1 MPDDLEPTWRAL
13 ANPIRREMLDRLREG
28 PLPTGEL
35 VLAFPDLS
43 RFAVMQH
50 LGVLEEG
57 GLVVTQKFGRVRM
70 NCLNVV
76 PLRQISERWI
86 SRYEALWADELIDLK
101 SRLET
106 NPERE
111 RQAEQP
117 RTASPSLRRTTPKPR
132 RTRRVDHARST
143 TTRKPAPR
151 TGQSRHE

>member
-35 VLAFPDLS
+35 VLTFPDLS

-76 PLRQISERWI
+76 PLRQIAERWM

-101 SRLET
+101 RRIEGDGS
-106 NPERE
+106 P
-111 RQAEQP
+111 QP
-117 RTASPSLRRTTPKPR
+117 RTDEPNRKRGAAGRISATPTNRGNLPLNRPSKRPPARTSSRSKP
-132 RTRRVDHARST
+132 HA
-143 TTRKPAPR
+143 
-151 TGQSRHE
+151 

>member
-1 MPDDLEPTWRAL
+1 MPNDLEPTWRAL

-57 GLVVTQKFGRVRM
+57 GLVVTHKFGRVRM

-76 PLRQISERWI
+76 PLRQISERWM
-86 SRYEALWADELIDLK
+86 SHYEALWADELIDLK
-101 SRLET
+101 RRLET
-106 NPERE
+106 DPERE
-111 RQAEQP
+111 RRAEQP
-117 RTASPSLRRTTPKPR
+117 GTAGLSPRRTTPKPR
-132 RTRRVDHARST
+132 RTRSVDHARST
-143 TTRKPAPR
+143 PTRKPAPK
-151 TGQSRHE
+151 TGHPRHA

>member
-13 ANPIRREMLDRLREG
+13 ANPIRREMLDLLRAG

-57 GLVVTQKFGRVRM
+57 GLVVTQKFGRIRM

-76 PLRQISERWI
+76 PLRQIAERWM

-101 SRLET
+101 RRLES

-111 RQAEQP
+111 RRTEQP
-117 RTASPSLRRTTPKPR
+117 GTAGPSPRRTTLKPG
-132 RTRRVDHARST
+132 RTRSVDHTRST
-143 TTRKPAPR
+143 PTRKPAPR
-151 TGQSRHE
+151 TGHSRHA